1 MITKDKQVLKDPLK
15 ETTLP
20 NIFNLFDINHWSA
33 TQGTITDG
41 PWFYRYGVCD
51 QKIRRQFDGN
61 AKMAAGV
68 AVNNAIQ
75 YHLANKIFKINP
87 ATGKLAP
94 FDNTKLSL
102 EDANQKVLEEFKEY
116 KSVNEKDQICK
127 DRYLETIPL
136 TILQLSSAV
145 ETLGI
150 SGNIIAENT
159 LSFHD
164 DRLHLPTVGRS
175 DLEFGS
181 GFSSSAVHHSPTGPF
196 GLIEIKTSWDRVSKQ
211 KKDGSWS
218 FVNAKVP
225 LVPSRNHLLQC
236 AFYKA
241 CKPEHEVK
249 LIYVVKDDFVIFDK
263 NNCQDLT
270 DENLIS
276 YYEQLIKVFERRE
289 RLLMRYDNYNDVD
302 LVIAELVKDI
312 DPDFSHPYLWSIG
325 SMYVKAAREL
335 WNC

>member
-33 TQGTITDG
+33 TQGTKKDG
-41 PWFYRYGVCD
+41 IWFFQYCVCD
-51 QKIRRQFDGN
+51 QETRRKFDGN

-75 YHLANKIFKINP
+75 YNLANKIFKINP
-87 ATGKLAP
+87 TTKKLAP

-102 EDANQKVLEEFKEY
+102 EDANQKVLEEFKDY
-116 KSVNEKDQICK
+116 KPVNDKDQVCK

-136 TILQLSSAV
+136 TILQLSKAV

-150 SGNIIAENT
+150 SGNIIAENI

-164 DRLHLPTVGRS
+164 DRLHLPSVGRS

-181 GFSSSAVHHSPTGPF
+181 SFSSAAVLHSPSRPF

-211 KKDGSWS
+211 RKDGSWS

-225 LVPSRNHLLQC
+225 LVPSSNHLLQC
-236 AFYKA
+236 AFYKK

-249 LIYVVKDDFVIFDK
+249 LIYVVKDDFKIFDK
-263 NNCQDLT
+263 NNCQDLE
-270 DENLIS
+270 DENLNN
-276 YYEQLIKVFERRE
+276 YYEKLIQAFIRRE
-289 RLLMRYDNYNDVD
+289 RLLMRYNDHTD
-302 LVIAELVKDI
+302 RDKIISEIVKDL
-312 DPDFSHPYLWSIG
+312 DPEFDHPYFWNIG
-325 SMYVKAAREL
+325 SMFVKAAKDL